1 MNKYILKK
9 IQSNGYSVGSWLST
23 FSLDIP
29 EIFSKAGYEWIVVDL
44 EHSSLSINQAAEMI
58 RIIDLSG
65 SVPFVRLT
73 SNDSDQIK
81 RVLDCGAKG
90 IIVPNVKSF
99 NQAKEII
106 QNAKYPPQGIRGVG
120 LARAQGY
127 GKNFREYWNWQKN
140 NISIIVQIENIEAL
154 SEIDKILSLKGIDGF
169 IIGPYDLS
177 CSMGIPGEFTSKK
190 FKEVL
195 KAILDAGKRNNSLP
209 GIHIVEPDQG
219 QLKNAIIQGYKLIAY
234 SVDIRMI
241 ETAASSIFKK

>member
-1 MNKYILKK
+1 
-9 IQSNGYSVGSWLST
+9 
-23 FSLDIP
+23 
-29 EIFSKAGYEWIVVDL
+29 
-44 EHSSLSINQAAEMI
+44 MI

-90 IIVPNVKSF
+90 IIVPNIKSF

-169 IIGPYDLS
+169 IIGPYDLFMFDGDS
-177 CSMGIPGEFTSKK
+177 GEFTSKK

-219 QLKNAIIQGYKLIAY
+219 QLKMQL
-234 SVDIRMI
+234 
-241 ETAASSIFKK
+241 FKVIS

>member
-90 IIVPNVKSF
+90 IIVPN
-99 NQAKEII
+99 I
-106 QNAKYPPQGIRGVG
+106 NA
-120 LARAQGY
+120 
-127 GKNFREYWNWQKN
+127 N
-140 NISIIVQIENIEAL
+140 N
-154 SEIDKILSLKGIDGF
+154 K
-169 IIGPYDLS
+169 
-177 CSMGIPGEFTSKK
+177 
-190 FKEVL
+190 
-195 KAILDAGKRNNSLP
+195 
-209 GIHIVEPDQG
+209 
-219 QLKNAIIQGYKLIAY
+219 
-234 SVDIRMI
+234 
-241 ETAASSIFKK
+241 